1 MSENPERVGSR
12 KAEGERSAEANDL
25 ALEQR
30 YVLFFDFLGASNA
43 AVNWPRERVYEF
55 VDLLVSIATLQSSE
69 EISGS
74 AQPDGSYRLLVTPEI
89 TTFSDNIVVSY
100 PEAPDDDCQGFRR
113 LTAFWAETV
122 CADAVRILSGIAEMA
137 LRVGLLIRGGL
148 SFGQL
153 YHQNGVVFGEAL
165 VDAHLLEKEIAVVPR
180 IIISDRVLRKLT
192 GRAPEDLSTLLKDA
206 DGKWHLNYFAG
217 MLSRASNVSAWKRAH
232 LDRINREIEKLRGEA
247 GTLAER
253 RVAKWE
259 WFRDRF
265 EARM

>member
-89 TTFSDNIVVSY
+89 TTFSDNS
-100 PEAPDDDCQGFRR
+100 CQLSGGSGRR
-113 LTAFWAETV
+113 LQ
-122 CADAVRILSGIAEMA
+122 
-137 LRVGLLIRGGL
+137 GL
-148 SFGQL
+148 
-153 YHQNGVVFGEAL
+153 
-165 VDAHLLEKEIAVVPR
+165 
-180 IIISDRVLRKLT
+180 
-192 GRAPEDLSTLLKDA
+192 
-206 DGKWHLNYFAG
+206 
-217 MLSRASNVSAWKRAH
+217 
-232 LDRINREIEKLRGEA
+232 
-247 GTLAER
+247 
-253 RVAKWE
+253 
-259 WFRDRF
+259 
-265 EARM
+265 